1 MMVMTLCLMV
11 YNISQFKL
19 RSELKKQDETLPN
32 QLNKPVQNPTMR
44 WIFQLME
51 GIGVIQFY
59 ENNIRRPIKE
69 MVTNINDLRKKII
82 RLFGDTACQMYGLIQ
97 ENGAG
102 VLGM

>member
-1 MMVMTLCLMV
+1 MV

-19 RSELKKQDETLPN
+19 RSELKKQDEKLPN

-44 WIFQLME
+44 WIFKLME

-59 ENNIRRPIKE
+59 ENNIKRPFKE

-82 RLFGDTACQMYGLIQ
+82 RLFCDTACQMYGLIQ
-97 ENGAG
+97 KNGPG